1 MKKQSLLSFFC
12 LFIVFSL
19 FSQGTTYYVS
29 PSGSDGNNGI
39 SVSTAFETIQKA
51 SDIIM
56 PGDTVYIMNGTYYN
70 FDSQGSVFTI
80 TRSGTEELPVVFS
93 AYSGHQPHLRFNGWY
108 GILIEGASHIV
119 IKGLSIEGNNDS
131 ISEAYA
137 ISQSSNINNP
147 LTGGS
152 GIYIKHNQADS
163 VFPINIV
170 IQENSIYNCGAFG
183 IYYLHADRIYILG
196 NTIFNNCFYWPGG
209 ASAISQRRPR
219 ISDTDS
225 RPKLRIEKNKIY
237 NNTNL
242 IPLHPLG
249 EFVAGHAIEIL
260 NMFDSGLSLCA
271 YTGKT
276 LISNNIVFNNG
287 GAAIFIYDSYSV
299 SIYHNTIAY
308 NSAHSQMWSPE
319 IFLSEVYNIFVS
331 SNIIY
336 AANSLHA
343 IQSSNTINCWGNY
356 NLYDGA
362 WANNLQGVG
371 DVVTSTPGLT
381 YLSDNH
387 QLADFTLTSSSPA
400 IDAAPCDT
408 LVVDDFVNSIRPI
421 GVGCDIGAYEFDPNA
436 ALSFANQTP
445 EILLLFSHDGVTLLC
460 EQKIIHV
467 KLYDMMGRIIYS
479 SYENSSN
486 VFIPSTHNRGL
497 YLLSYITS
505 DNIRGS
511 KKIFF

>member
-1 MKKQSLLSFFC
+1 MKKRSILTFFHIFMV
-12 LFIVFSL
+12 LFL

-29 PSGSDGNNGI
+29 TSGSDSNNGI
-39 SVSTAFETIQKA
+39 SVTTAFETIQKA

-70 FDSQGSVFTI
+70 TDPLASVVTI
-80 TRSGTEELPVVFS
+80 SRSGTEDFPIVFT
-93 AYSGHQPHLRFNGWY
+93 AYPGHEPHLRFNGWH
-108 GILIEGASHIV
+108 GILIDGASHITL
-119 IKGLSIEGNNDS
+119 KGLRIEGNNDS

-137 ISQSSNINNP
+137 LLEWSNLNNP

-152 GIYIKHNQADS
+152 GIYIKHNPIDS
-163 VFPINIV
+163 VFPVNIV
-170 IQENSIYNCGAFG
+170 IQKNAIFNCGAFG
-183 IYYLHADRIYILG
+183 IYYIHADRIHISE
-196 NTIFNNCFYWPGG
+196 NEIFNNCFFWPGG

-219 ISDTDS
+219 ISDTDPK
-225 RPKLRIEKNKIY
+225 PKLRIEKNKIY

-242 IPLHPLG
+242 IPLYPLG

-260 NMFDSGLSLCA
+260 NMFESGLSLCA

-276 LISNNIVFNNG
+276 LISNNIIFNNG
-287 GAAIFIYDSYSV
+287 GAAISIHDSYSV

-319 IFLSEVYNIFVS
+319 IYLSEVYTIFVS

-336 AANSLHA
+336 AANSLNA
-343 IQSSNTINCWGNY
+343 IQSSNTTNCWGNY

-362 WANNLQGVG
+362 WSNSLQGVG

-387 QLADFTLTSSSPA
+387 QLADFTLTLSSPA

-408 LVVDDFVNSIRPI
+408 LVIDDFANSFRPI
-421 GVGCDIGAYEFDPNA
+421 GGGCDIGAYEFDPNA
-436 ALSFANQTP
+436 ALSFAYQAP
-445 EILLLFSHDGVTLLC
+445 EILLL
-460 EQKIIHV
+460 IHV
-467 KLYDMMGRIIYS
+467 KLFDMMGRIIYS
-479 SYENSSN
+479 SHENSTN
-486 VFIPSTHNRGL
+486 VFIPSIHNKGL
-497 YLLSYITS
+497 YLLNYITS
-505 DNIRGS
+505 DNMSGS
-511 KKIFF
+511 KKILF